1 MNRYL
6 GLILGLAITLLIAAC
21 GGDDDDATTAP
32 SDDEVV
38 TAVNRALHEKHGL
51 EPGTLEVT
59 LSTIVDGKYA
69 SGGARDEGSAGMW
82 FAALVDG
89 EWRIVWD
96 GNGVID
102 CPSVDPYPDFP
113 ASMIPACFATDG
125 TLTQR

>member
-1 MNRYL
+1 
-6 GLILGLAITLLIAAC
+6 
-21 GGDDDDATTAP
+21 
-32 SDDEVV
+32 
-38 TAVNRALHEKHGL
+38 
-51 EPGTLEVT
+51 
-59 LSTIVDGKYA
+59 
-69 SGGARDEGSAGMW
+69 MW

-113 ASMIPACFATDG
+113 ASMIPACFTDDG